1 MRMTDK
7 QGLQEPADW
16 QALKLG
22 TQRGKT
28 QDRLYFAYGSN
39 MDLLQMDYRC
49 PAAKVIGNVCLMD
62 YRLTFCS
69 RNPDSG
75 VATIL
80 PEKGSFVEGVLWRIT
95 ADCEKSLNRYE
106 GYPHLYGKETLQ
118 VQTADGKI
126 IQCMAY
132 VMNAPYKDYRAV
144 PSQFYLDGIL
154 RGCEQNGISKAP
166 ILKAVERTKG
176 EIKDRQAGKRQR
188 GWER

>member
-1 MRMTDK
+1 MRIDK
-7 QGLQEPADW
+7 QGKREPASRP
-16 QALKLG
+16 APGLE
-22 TQRGKT
+22 TQEGS
-28 QDRLYFAYGSN
+28 QQECLYFAYGSN

-49 PAAKVIGNVCLMD
+49 PAAEVIGNVRLMD

-80 PEKGSFVEGVLWRIT
+80 PEKGGFVDGVLWRIT

-106 GYPHLYGKETLQ
+106 GYPYLYGKEMLQ
-118 VQTADGKI
+118 VQTADGESI
-126 IQCMAY
+126 PCMAY
-132 VMNAPYKDYRAV
+132 VMNAPYKDYPAV

-154 RGCEQNGISKAP
+154 RGCEQNGISKEP
-166 ILKAVERTKG
+166 ILAAVERTK
-176 EIKDRQAGKRQR
+176 EEAQNRQIGKKQK